1 MIKLRRVRRRVAA
14 VVQSRVCS
22 ALFVLAMLLAAAL
35 VFNPWRSVDSTASKA
50 QAQWIE
56 VQPQLVEVRLGL
68 VGRIQAA
75 RQETLAAPFEG
86 IVREVLVQ
94 EGQTVEPG
102 QPLVRIAPD
111 DIDIQLRRT
120 LAELLKIQRE
130 VQRMT
135 AWDSSPDVARARRAV
150 QSVRSTLETTEAN
163 LRDTR
168 QLFER
173 GIVARMEVDAL
184 AQQLR
189 SQQQDLVNLQDE
201 ARQVEARGVGEE
213 PMIAEMELVNAQAR
227 YQALLAQK
235 ERQVIRAPFRG
246 VIARPSAAEGSRAV
260 LTQAGTQVARGSPL
274 LAVIG
279 LDRVQV
285 LTRVEETD
293 LQRLSEGMTVE
304 ITGEGFSGEVIAGRI
319 ATLALQGDVPDAP
332 GAAAHYDVV
341 ISVDA
346 HQQATSQVRL
356 GMSAR
361 LAIQLYRRE
370 DSIVVPPE
378 ALRTDEQGKF
388 YVLFRAT
395 PDSDSMKTVVTPGHT
410 IVRGV
415 EAHGL
420 GAGYVL
426 VSQN

>member
-1 MIKLRRVRRRVAA
+1 MIKFRRVCRWVAA
-14 VVQSRVCS
+14 VVQSRVRS
-22 ALFVLAMLLAAAL
+22 ALFVLAMLLTALL
-35 VFNPWRSVDSTASKA
+35 VFNPWRSVDDTSSKV

-56 VQPQLVEVRLGL
+56 VQPQLIEVQLGL

-111 DIDIQLRRT
+111 EIDIQLRRT
-120 LAELLKIQRE
+120 LAELLKVQRE
-130 VQRMT
+130 VQQMT
-135 AWDSSPDVARARRAV
+135 AWDSSPEVARARRAV
-150 QSVRSTLETTEAN
+150 QAVRSTLETTEAN
-163 LRDTR
+163 IRDTR

-189 SQQQDLVNLQDE
+189 SQQQDLVNAQDE

-213 PMIAEMELVNAQAR
+213 RKIAEMELVNAQGR
-227 YQALLAQK
+227 YQALIAQK
-235 ERQVIRAPFRG
+235 ERQLVRAPFKG
-246 VIARPSAAEGSRAV
+246 VIARPSAAEGSKPV
-260 LTQAGTQVARGSPL
+260 LTQAGTQVAQGAPL
-274 LAVIG
+274 LAVVG

-293 LQRLSEGMTVE
+293 LHRLSEGMTVE
-304 ITGEGFSGEVIAGRI
+304 ITGEGFSGEVMAGRI
-319 ATLALQGDVPDAP
+319 ATLALQGNAADSP
-332 GAAAHYDVV
+332 GAAAYYDVV

-346 HQQATSQVRL
+346 QQQAASRVRL

-361 LAIQLYRRE
+361 LAIQVYRKE
-370 DSIVVPPE
+370 NGIVVPPE
-378 ALRTDEQGKF
+378 ALRTDEQGGF
-388 YVLFRAT
+388 YVLFRAD
-395 PDSDSMKTVVTPGHT
+395 PDSDSVKKVITTGHT

-426 VSQN
+426 VSRK